1 MFPGFAIDHE
11 RLAQLLA
18 FLGKFEA
25 AIDED
30 TKARLLA
37 GEEEHSALQK
47 EASLRHALAT
57 SGSQG
62 YWKQLLEFTQLP
74 VNPPEAYN
82 SPFGTAILY
91 AQLGEKPRALDS
103 LEKAYAQRSL
113 SMTELA
119 VEPAF
124 DSLRPDPRF
133 QSLLRRVG
141 LENTSVKY

>member
-18 FLGKFEA
+18 FLGKFED

-47 EASLRHALAT
+47 EAALRHALAAG
-57 SGSQG
+57 GSQG
-62 YWKQLLEFTQLP
+62 YWKQLLEFAQLP
-74 VNPPEAYN
+74 VNPPEDYN

-91 AQLGEKPRALDS
+91 VQLGDKPSALDA
-103 LEKAYAQRSL
+103 LEKAYEERSL
-113 SMTELA
+113 SMTEIA
-119 VEPAF
+119 IEPSF
-124 DSLRPDPRF
+124 DPLRADPRF
-133 QSLLRRVG
+133 QTLLRRVG
-141 LENTSVKY
+141 LEKTIGKY